1 MNKNPKTGKF
11 MKKNPTPAVAP
22 EATEA
27 AVATPEVETTEV
39 AETTAETTEAVEAT
53 QETAKAVEATA
64 TAEAGEA
71 PKAEKKEKAN
81 AVQKTVKVTTT
92 AHLQVFSKK
101 TIDEETASKMRPG
114 AELIL
119 EFLEATAQN
128 GEQLVRV
135 RKDGSTRTFY
145 TTNAHVQEVIA

>member
-1 MNKNPKTGKF
+1 
-11 MKKNPTPAVAP
+11 MKKNSTTAVAP
-22 EATEA
+22 EATET

-39 AETTAETTEAVEAT
+39 AETTAETTEAVVAT
-53 QETAKAVEATA
+53 SKSAKAEK
-64 TAEAGEA
+64 A
-71 PKAEKKEKAN
+71 PKAEKVEKKEKVN
-81 AVQKTVKVTTT
+81 PVQKTVKVTTT
-92 AHLQVFSKK
+92 SHLQVFSKK

>member
-1 MNKNPKTGKF
+1 
-11 MKKNPTPAVAP
+11 MKKNSTKVAP
-22 EATEA
+22 EATEI

-53 QETAKAVEATA
+53 
-64 TAEAGEA
+64 AESEEA
-71 PKAEKKEKAN
+71 PKAEKKEKVN

>member
-11 MKKNPTPAVAP
+11 MKKNSNPVVAS
-22 EATEA
+22 EAIET

-53 QETAKAVEATA
+53 TEA
-64 TAEAGEA
+64 EEA
-71 PKAEKKEKAN
+71 PKAEKKEKVN

>member
-1 MNKNPKTGKF
+1 
-11 MKKNPTPAVAP
+11 MKKNSNPVVAS
-22 EATEA
+22 EAIEI

-39 AETTAETTEAVEAT
+39 AETIAETTVET
-53 QETAKAVEATA
+53 
-64 TAEAGEA
+64 
-71 PKAEKKEKAN
+71 PKAEKKEKVK
-81 AVQKTVKVTTT
+81 AVQKTVKVTTN

-145 TTNAHVQEVIA
+145 TTNSHIQEVIA

>member
-1 MNKNPKTGKF
+1 MSNLKNPKTGKF
-11 MKKNPTPAVAP
+11 MKKN
-22 EATEA
+22 
-27 AVATPEVETTEV
+27 ATPKVVETTEI
-39 AETTAETTEAVEAT
+39 AEVTPEVQGAEV
-53 QETAKAVEATA
+53 VEATA
-64 TAEAGEA
+64 EVEATKVVDQ
-71 PKAEKKEKAN
+71 PEKKEKVK

-101 TIDEETASKMRPG
+101 TINEETSSKMRPG

-145 TTNAHVQEVIA
+145 TTNTLVQEVIA

>member
-1 MNKNPKTGKF
+1 
-11 MKKNPTPAVAP
+11 MKKNSNPVVAS
-22 EATEA
+22 EAIET

-39 AETTAETTEAVEAT
+39 AETTAETTV
-53 QETAKAVEATA
+53 
-64 TAEAGEA
+64 EA
-71 PKAEKKEKAN
+71 PKAVKKEKVK
-81 AVQKTVKVTTT
+81 AVQKTVKVTTN

-101 TIDEETASKMRPG
+101 TINEETASKMRPG

-145 TTNAHVQEVIA
+145 TTNAHIQEVIA